1 MVFAALL
8 IFVVNFAKA
17 QNNVPVYMWNIDTEA
32 VANPFQTL
40 NSGELVDKLA
50 SSLDD
55 HQLIAIFMQD
65 DVMLRVIYLI
75 IYFNSFL

>member
-1 MVFAALL
+1 MSNYDYDFFL
-8 IFVVNFAKA
+8 NR
-17 QNNVPVYMWNIDTEA
+17 EA